1 MDVFVQVLSGVRT
14 GCPLSATL
22 FLLALNPFIDLFNY
36 LSDGPKLSRSCMCA
50 DDVGSALRA
59 LKHLTIQHSIF
70 KCAAKT
76 SGMIL
81 KPSKCYIIISV
92 VELTNEL
99 KSAVQAWLL
108 RNIPDWKD
116 FKVVAAGKYLGVF
129 LGRDSRNLTFKA
141 LAKSISPE
149 LRKCPTTKRQ
159 CCLPF

>member
-1 MDVFVQVLSGVRT
+1 MLYCNSNAYSAGVGTGEFLFQVLSGVRT

-59 LKHLTIQHSIF
+59 LKHMTIQHSIF

-92 VELTNEL
+92 VELTSEL
-99 KSAVQAWLL
+99 KSAVQAWLAQ
-108 RNIPDWKD
+108 NIPEWTD

-129 LGRDSRNLTFKA
+129 LGK
-141 LAKSISPE
+141 IVGI
-149 LRKCPTTKRQ
+149 
-159 CCLPF
+159 